1 MKINYVKY
9 VKKNIQLFLQY
20 NQPYFIQ
27 LIQKSHDQKD

>member
-9 VKKNIQLFLQY
+9 VKNIQLFLQY